1 MVKKRQKR
9 ESKYIN
15 IIVYL
20 YLYIYKQTTGND
32 KEQISLLFI
41 IINYFCYL
49 FTTKDKSEPI
59 KPKTRLREIEPR
71 RLARIKDWCQ
81 ST

>member
-1 MVKKRQKR
+1 MLNQERQT
-9 ESKYIN
+9 KYIN
-15 IIVYL
+15 ITVHF